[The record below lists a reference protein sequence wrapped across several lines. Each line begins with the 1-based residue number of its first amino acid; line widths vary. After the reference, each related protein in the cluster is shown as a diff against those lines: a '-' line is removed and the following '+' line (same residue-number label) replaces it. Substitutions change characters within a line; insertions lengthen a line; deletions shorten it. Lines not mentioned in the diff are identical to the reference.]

1 MNSNNWSTELS
12 KKLFYSLPKENT
24 FSSYILIIFSH
35 IVNKKIIALMIGPN
49 NFKLIDMAKNMDDIN
64 YTGENIETFA
74 RFVQYVIKK
83 DNNGE
88 YNSFKEKILGGLYN
102 LVSEKYFYPIELPS
116 SPVESISPL
125 SVSTSPSPPP
135 FPYVCL

>member
-1 MNSNNWSTELS
+1 MNSNNWTTELS

-24 FSSYILIIFSH
+24 FSSYILIVLSH
-35 IVNKKIIALMIGPN
+35 IVDKKIIALMIGPN

-88 YNSFKEKILGGLYN
+88 YNSYKDKILGGLYN
-102 LVSEKYFYPIELPS
+102 LL
-116 SPVESISPL
+116 
-125 SVSTSPSPPP
+125 
-135 FPYVCL
+135 